1 MGYKKLNFKRER
13 DGFMITY
20 GINSLRGFLYQLKV
34 FTYSV
39 IVNIRDH
46 TVVFEGRDDI
56 ECVKDD
62 DKLFGHSIKSYDQ
75 INLIQVKNGELDDS
89 VIMKIVL
96 NWLNQGNLQNP
107 KYILIHSKDY
117 CFLSKKE
124 ISEKII
130 KTLVNKNKSSKKL
143 RSDNLLRIIYE
154 KYLTN
159 GVFDEEKCKSDL
171 NPILDSLID
180 NHQLITD
187 EEIEKMDY
195 EYYEENYCSDV
206 TCNIA
211 KEKRLAI
218 LLSMLNQRVWDSVG
232 MGESCKIEF
241 KDFLSLH
248 TSAARQVN
256 DNEYRPNFEIFRKKS
271 LTEETI
277 NSIFDSNKRE
287 VSQLYEIGL
296 LKNEILD
303 YLRYEL
309 FYRDIREVYIERK
322 RDDIEYIE
330 TEAYD
335 IFRHHEKLEPDNR
348 YKLFYEV
355 VDIKLNHSDIA
366 LDRFSSKGCYIH
378 LSSDEAPKT
387 KQISWSKIDE

>member
-1 MGYKKLNFKRER
+1 M
-13 DGFMITY
+13 
-20 GINSLRGFLYQLKV
+20 
-34 FTYSV
+34 
-39 IVNIRDH
+39 
-46 TVVFEGRDDI
+46 
-56 ECVKDD
+56 
-62 DKLFGHSIKSYDQ
+62 
-75 INLIQVKNGELDDS
+75 
-89 VIMKIVL
+89 
-96 NWLNQGNLQNP
+96 
-107 KYILIHSKDY
+107 
-117 CFLSKKE
+117 
-124 ISEKII
+124 
-130 KTLVNKNKSSKKL
+130 
-143 RSDNLLRIIYE
+143 
-154 KYLTN
+154 
-159 GVFDEEKCKSDL
+159 
-171 NPILDSLID
+171 
-180 NHQLITD
+180 
-187 EEIEKMDY
+187 
-195 EYYEENYCSDV
+195 
-206 TCNIA
+206 
-211 KEKRLAI
+211 
-218 LLSMLNQRVWDSVG
+218 
-232 MGESCKIEF
+232 
-241 KDFLSLH
+241 
-248 TSAARQVN
+248 N

>member
-1 MGYKKLNFKRER
+1 MT
-13 DGFMITY
+13 TY

-46 TVVFEGRDDI
+46 TVVFEGHDDI

-62 DKLFGHSIKSYDQ
+62 DKLFAHSIKSYNQ

-89 VIMKIVL
+89 VIIKVVM

-107 KYILIHSKDY
+107 KYTLIHSQDY
-117 CFLSKKE
+117 SFLSKKE

-130 KTLVNKNKSSKKL
+130 KLLVSKNKSPKKL
-143 RSDNLLRIIYE
+143 RSDSLLRIIYE
-154 KYLTN
+154 KYLTE
-159 GVFDEEKCKSDL
+159 GVFDEEKCKNDL
-171 NPILDSLID
+171 DPILDSLID
-180 NHQLITD
+180 NHRLITVD
-187 EEIEKMDY
+187 EIEKKDY
-195 EYYEENYCSDV
+195 EYYVENFCDDV
-206 TCNIA
+206 TCDIA

-218 LLSMLNQRVWDSVG
+218 LLSMLNQRVLDSVDR
-232 MGESCKIEF
+232 GESCKIEF

-287 VSQLYEIGL
+287 VSQLSGIGL
-296 LKNEILD
+296 FKNEILD

-309 FYRDIREVYIERK
+309 FYRDIREVYFERK

-387 KQISWSKIDE
+387 KQISWSKHDE